1 MKFSVSI
8 LFSIIIMSCNL
19 NSSNSNPVQMK
30 KQLNKDNKQ
39 VTVIVDVSYSIENI
53 NEIKSFI
60 RDEQCPLFF
69 NLEDSGIVRFEWFI
83 DEQKNNAT
91 LIEVFE
97 NTNAWEEIGNKV
109 LGSPINLRFKELF
122 KIEKLTVLGEVNETF
137 KAKINPMNPQIKTY
151 VGGIN

>member
-8 LFSIIIMSCNL
+8 LFSIIIMGCNL
-19 NSSNSNPVQMK
+19 NSSNSNSVQMK

-39 VTVIVDVSYSIENI
+39 VTVIVDVSYSGENI

-83 DEQKNNAT
+83 DEQKNNGT

-109 LGSPINLRFKELF
+109 LGSPINLRFRELF
-122 KIEKLTVLGEVNETF
+122 NIERLTVLGEVNETF
-137 KAKINPMNPQIKTY
+137 KTKIIPMNPQIKTY

>member
-1 MKFSVSI
+1 
-8 LFSIIIMSCNL
+8 
-19 NSSNSNPVQMK
+19 MK

-109 LGSPINLRFKELF
+109 LGSPINLRFRELF

-137 KAKINPMNPQIKTY
+137 KAKINPMSPQIKTY

>member
-19 NSSNSNPVQMK
+19 NSSNSNTVQMK

-83 DEQKNNAT
+83 DKQKNNAT

-109 LGSPINLRFKELF
+109 LGSPINLRFRELF

-137 KAKINPMNPQIKTY
+137 KAKINPMSPQIKTY